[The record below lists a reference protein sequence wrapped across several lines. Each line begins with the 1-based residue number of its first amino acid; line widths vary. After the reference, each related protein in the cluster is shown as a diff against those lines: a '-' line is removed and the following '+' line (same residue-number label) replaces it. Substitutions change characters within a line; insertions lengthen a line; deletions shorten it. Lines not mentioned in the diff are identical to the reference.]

1 MRTLLDNDYLRSE
14 LKRPTIFPTCANVS
28 PGWKSSGARPPIVA
42 SQLLPEKI
50 LSSILL
56 DFCFELNPRPTS
68 MRSFISFAIVILMT
82 TVAVETLSAQTL
94 PAPEAI
100 TDPKQVASKP
110 NAEVEP
116 RSLTIEKL
124 YMTRQ
129 VGLPT
134 WSPDGKQI
142 AFISNMSGRNN
153 IWLVPAE
160 GGWPVQLT
168 VSDQRQTAPAWSPDG
183 KWIAY
188 QSDYDGDE
196 LWDIFLVSPKT
207 GRVVNLTSTREIAEL
222 NPTWSPDGRYL
233 AYEVKAKTSAAYEI
247 DIYDT
252 LMREVKHLTTS
263 TPQDKS
269 NYDPIWLKD
278 GKSIVYTQDQAK
290 GTDSNIFIAEMA
302 TGKSTLLTPH
312 EGEQRYSADD
322 VSPDGKRVLITSNA
336 ANGYQNI
343 GLLEIS
349 TKKISWLTKDKWAIR
364 GSEFSPDGK
373 RITFTANV
381 DGSQDIYLH
390 DLATGKSTALPV
402 PKGVNEPTGGHS
414 AFTKDGSRLLY
425 YHNGPTAPGDLWVY
439 TLATGKSHQVTHSLV
454 AGVRSE
460 DMVEPYLVHYP
471 SRDGKW
477 TISAFLYVPFNMARN
492 GQNAAIVYIH
502 GGPTSQTMNSFN
514 RFVQYA
520 ANQGY
525 MVLAP
530 NYRGSTGYGKEFQQA
545 NLFDMGGGDLQ
556 DVLAGVDWIKQT
568 GHLDPKKIAVMGA
581 SYGGYLSMMAVTK
594 APEVWAAG
602 VPIVPFVNWFTEIE
616 NEDPELRQS
625 DLATMGDVVK
635 NKSLY
640 EDRSPINFVD
650 QIKAPLL
657 LLAGGHDPR
666 CPKSETQQVV
676 DAIKKRGGT
685 VDYKIYENE
694 GHGFARVEN
703 QIDAYQRVAD
713 FLLAHVPPADC
724 SCSLTE

>member
-1 MRTLLDNDYLRSE
+1 MSLAIQPCPVRT
-14 LKRPTIFPTCANVS
+14 FP
-28 PGWKSSGARPPIVA
+28 
-42 SQLLPEKI
+42 L
-50 LSSILL
+50 
-56 DFCFELNPRPTS
+56 
-68 MRSFISFAIVILMT
+68 FAIVIIMS
-82 TVAVETLSAQTL
+82 TVVVETAAQTL
-94 PAPEAI
+94 PAPQAV
-100 TDPKQVASKP
+100 TDPKQISSKP
-110 NAEVEP
+110 NAQVEP
-116 RSLTIEKL
+116 RTLTIEKL

-129 VGLPT
+129 VGRAT
-134 WSPDGKQI
+134 WSPDDKSI
-142 AFISNMSGRNN
+142 AFVSNMSGRNN
-153 IWLVPAE
+153 LWLVPAE

-196 LWDIFLVSPKT
+196 QWDIFLVSPKT
-207 GRVVNLTSTREIAEL
+207 GKVVNLTQTREIAEL

-233 AYEVKAKTSAAYEI
+233 AYEVKPKTSAAYEI
-247 DIYDT
+247 DIYDMV
-252 LMREVKHLTTS
+252 MREVKHLTTN

-269 NYDPIWLKD
+269 NSGILWSRV
-278 GKSIVYTQDQAK
+278 GNQIVYTQEQAK
-290 GTDSNIFIAEMA
+290 GTDSNIFIADVA

-312 EGEQRYSADD
+312 DGEQRYYANDFALIPRWKD
-322 VSPDGKRVLITSNA
+322 VETVLFTSNA
-336 ANGYQNI
+336 GNGYENV
-343 GLLEIS
+343 GLLNVGMRGAPSGIF
-349 TKKISWLTKDKWAIR
+349 THDPIKWLTNDKWEIR
-364 GSEFSPDGK
+364 GGEFSPDGK
-373 RITFTANV
+373 HLTFSANV
-381 DGSQDIYLH
+381 DGNEDIYLH
-390 DLATGKSTALPV
+390 DLATGKSTALPI
-402 PKGVNEPTGGHS
+402 PKGVNGPVGGHS
-414 AFTKDGSRLLY
+414 AFSADGQRLLY
-425 YHNGPTAPGDLWVY
+425 NHNGPTAPGDLWVY

-502 GGPTSQTMNSFN
+502 GGPTAQTMNSFN

-568 GHLDPKKIAVMGA
+568 GHLDPKKIAVMGG

-594 APEVWAAG
+594 APDVWAAG

-616 NEDPELRQS
+616 NEDPVLQQS

-635 NKSLY
+635 NKALY
-640 EDRSPINFVD
+640 EDRSPINFID

-685 VDYKIYENE
+685 VDSKIYENE

-703 QIDAYQRVAD
+703 QIDAYKRVAD
-713 FLLAHVPPADC
+713 FLLAHVVPADC
-724 SCSLTE
+724 ACSVTE

>member
-1 MRTLLDNDYLRSE
+1 MVAEGIMRRFVL
-14 LKRPTIFPTCANVS
+14 
-28 PGWKSSGARPPIVA
+28 
-42 SQLLPEKI
+42 
-50 LSSILL
+50 
-56 DFCFELNPRPTS
+56 
-68 MRSFISFAIVILMT
+68 FAIVIFMS
-82 TVAVETLSAQTL
+82 TVLAETAAAQTL
-94 PAPEAI
+94 PAPQGI
-100 TDPKQVASKP
+100 TDPKQIASKP
-110 NAEVEP
+110 NAQVEP

-129 VGLPT
+129 VGRPT
-134 WSPDGKQI
+134 WSPDGKSI
-142 AFISNMSGRNN
+142 AFVSNMSGRNN
-153 IWLVPAE
+153 LWLVPAE
-160 GGWPVQLT
+160 GGWPMQLT
-168 VSDQRQTAPAWSPDG
+168 VSDQRQTTPAWSPDG

-207 GRVVNLTSTREIAEL
+207 GKVVNLTSTREIAETD
-222 NPTWSPDGRYL
+222 PTWSPDGRYL
-233 AYEVKAKTSAAYEI
+233 AYLVKPKTSAAHEI

-252 LMREVKHLTTS
+252 VMREVRHLTTN
-263 TPQDKS
+263 TPQDKGNS
-269 NYDPIWLKD
+269 NPIWSGD
-278 GKSIVYTQDQAK
+278 GQYIVYTQEQAK
-290 GTDSNIFIAEMA
+290 GTDSNIFIADVA
-302 TGKSTLLTPH
+302 TGKGTLLTPH
-312 EGEQRYSADD
+312 EGEQRYLANDVAWTGWKDADT
-322 VSPDGKRVLITSNA
+322 VLITSNA
-336 ANGYQNI
+336 GNGYENI
-343 GLLEIS
+343 GLLPVG
-349 TKKISWLTKDKWAIR
+349 TKGEGNGYFTADPIKWLTHDKWEIR
-364 GSEFSPDGK
+364 GHEFSPDGK
-373 RITFTANV
+373 HLTFSANV
-381 DGSQDIYLH
+381 DGNEDIYLY
-390 DLATGKSTALPV
+390 DLATGKSTALPI
-402 PKGVNEPTGGHS
+402 PKGVNEPAGGHY

-425 YHNGPTAPGDLWVY
+425 NHNGPTAPGDLWVY

-460 DMVEPYLVHYP
+460 DMIEPYLVHYP

-568 GHLDPKKIAVMGA
+568 GHLDPKKIAVMGG
-581 SYGGYLSMMAVTK
+581 SYGGYLSMMSVTK
-594 APEVWAAG
+594 APEIWAAG

-616 NEDPELRQS
+616 NEDPVLQQS

-635 NKSLY
+635 NKALY
-640 EDRSPINFVD
+640 EDRSPINFID

-703 QIDAYQRVAD
+703 QIDAYKRVAD
-713 FLLAHVPPADC
+713 FLLAHVVPADC
-724 SCSLTE
+724 SCSLNE

>member
-1 MRTLLDNDYLRSE
+1 MRTFVL
-14 LKRPTIFPTCANVS
+14 
-28 PGWKSSGARPPIVA
+28 
-42 SQLLPEKI
+42 
-50 LSSILL
+50 
-56 DFCFELNPRPTS
+56 
-68 MRSFISFAIVILMT
+68 FAIVILMS
-82 TVAVETLSAQTL
+82 TVVAETLAAQTL
-94 PAPEAI
+94 PAPQAI
-100 TDPKQVASKP
+100 TDPKQIASKP
-110 NAEVEP
+110 NAQVEP

-129 VGLPT
+129 IGRPT
-134 WSPDGKQI
+134 WSRDGQSV

-153 IWLVPAE
+153 LWLVPAE

-168 VSDQRQTAPAWSPDG
+168 VSDQRQASPAWSPDG

-196 LWDIFLVSPKT
+196 QWDIFLVSPKI
-207 GRVVNLTSTREIAEL
+207 GQVVNLTSTREIAETD
-222 NPTWSPDGRYL
+222 PTWSPDGRYL
-233 AYEVKAKTSAAYEI
+233 AYLVKPKTSASHEI
-247 DIYDT
+247 DVYD
-252 LMREVKHLTTS
+252 LVMREVKHLTTG
-263 TPQDKS
+263 TPQDKGNS
-269 NYDPIWLKD
+269 NPIWSRD
-278 GKSIVYTQDQAK
+278 GKYIVYTQEQAK
-290 GTDSNIFIAEMA
+290 GTDSNIFIAEVA

-312 EGEQRYSADD
+312 EGEQRFSGNDI
-322 VSPDGKRVLITSNA
+322 SPDGKRVLFTSNA
-336 ANGYQNI
+336 ANSCDNV
-343 GLLEIS
+343 GLVEIA
-349 TKKISWLTKDKWAIR
+349 TRKISWLTHDQWEIR
-364 GSEFSPDGK
+364 GGEFSPDGK
-373 RITFTANV
+373 HITFTANV
-381 DGSQDIYLH
+381 DGNEEIYLH
-390 DLATGKSTALPV
+390 DLAAGKSTALPIA
-402 PKGVNEPTGGHS
+402 KGVNEPAGGHS

-439 TLATGKSHQVTHSLV
+439 TLATGASHQLTHSMM
-454 AGVRSE
+454 AGMRPE

-502 GGPTSQTMNSFN
+502 GGPTAQTMNSFN
-514 RFVQYA
+514 RVVQFA

-568 GHLDPKKIAVMGA
+568 GYLDPKKIAVIGG

-594 APEVWAAG
+594 APDVWAAG

-616 NEDPELRQS
+616 NEDPELQQS
-625 DLATMGDVVK
+625 DLATMGDVIK
-635 NKSLY
+635 NKALY
-640 EDRSPINFVD
+640 EDRSPINFID

-666 CPKSETQQVV
+666 CPKTETQQVV
-676 DAIKKRGGT
+676 DAIKKRGGK
-685 VDYKIYENE
+685 VDYKIYEDE

-703 QIDAYQRVAD
+703 QIDAYRRVAD

-724 SCSLTE
+724 SCSLNE

>member
-1 MRTLLDNDYLRSE
+1 MHASTL
-14 LKRPTIFPTCANVS
+14 
-28 PGWKSSGARPPIVA
+28 
-42 SQLLPEKI
+42 
-50 LSSILL
+50 
-56 DFCFELNPRPTS
+56 
-68 MRSFISFAIVILMT
+68 FAIVILMS
-82 TVAVETLSAQTL
+82 TVVAETAAQTL
-94 PAPEAI
+94 PAPQAI
-100 TDPKQVASKP
+100 TDPTKISSKP
-110 NAEVEP
+110 NARVEP

-129 VGLPT
+129 VGRPT
-134 WSPDGKQI
+134 WSPDGKSI

-153 IWLVPAE
+153 LWLVPAE

-168 VSDQRQTAPAWSPDG
+168 VSDQRQTSPAWSPDG

-196 LWDIFLVSPKT
+196 QWDIFLVSPKT
-207 GRVVNLTSTREIAEL
+207 GKVVNLTQTRESAEL

-233 AYEVKAKTSAAYEI
+233 AYEVKPKTSAAYEI

-252 LMREVKHLTTS
+252 VMREVKHLTS
-263 TPQDKS
+263 GTPQDKRNFS
-269 NYDPIWLKD
+269 TIWSKD
-278 GKSIVYTQDQAK
+278 GKYIVYTQEQAK
-290 GTDSNIFIAEMA
+290 GTDSNIHIADIA
-302 TGKSTLLTPH
+302 TGTSTLLTPH
-312 EGEQRYSADD
+312 DGEQLYFANDFA
-322 VSPDGKRVLITSNA
+322 PDGKRVLLSSNA
-336 ANGYQNI
+336 ANGFENI
-343 GLLEIS
+343 GLLDTA
-349 TKKISWLTKDKWAIR
+349 TKKITWLTKDKWEIR
-364 GSEFSPDGK
+364 GGEFSPDGK
-373 RITFTANV
+373 HITFSANV
-381 DGSQDIYLH
+381 DGNEDVYLY
-390 DLATGKSTALPV
+390 DLATGKSAALPI
-402 PKGVNEPTGGHS
+402 PKGVNEPAGGHS
-414 AFTKDGSRLLY
+414 AFSGDGSRLLY
-425 YHNGPTAPGDLWVY
+425 NHNGPTAPGDLWVY
-439 TLATGKSHQVTHSLV
+439 TLATSKSHQVTHSLV
-454 AGVRSE
+454 AGVHSE

-502 GGPTSQTMNSFN
+502 GGPTAQSMNSFN
-514 RFVQYA
+514 RFVQFA
-520 ANQGY
+520 VNQGY

-530 NYRGSTGYGKEFQQA
+530 NYRGSTGFGKEFQQA

-568 GHLDPKKIAVMGA
+568 GHLDPKKIAVMGG

-616 NEDPELRQS
+616 NEDPVLKQS

-635 NKSLY
+635 NKALY
-640 EDRSPINFVD
+640 EDRSPINFID

-676 DAIKKRGGT
+676 DAIRKRGGT
-685 VDYKIYENE
+685 VDSKVYENE

-703 QIDAYQRVAD
+703 QIDAYKRVAD
-713 FLLAHVPPADC
+713 FLLAHVVPADC

>member
-1 MRTLLDNDYLRSE
+1 MR
-14 LKRPTIFPTCANVS
+14 I
-28 PGWKSSGARPPIVA
+28 
-42 SQLLPEKI
+42 LP
-50 LSSILL
+50 L
-56 DFCFELNPRPTS
+56 
-68 MRSFISFAIVILMT
+68 FAIVLLMS
-82 TVAVETLSAQTL
+82 TLVTEAAAQTL
-94 PAPEAI
+94 PAPQAV
-100 TDPKQVASKP
+100 TDPKKIASKP
-110 NAEVEP
+110 NAQIEP

-129 VGLPT
+129 VGRPT
-134 WSPDGKQI
+134 WSPDGKSI

-153 IWLVPAE
+153 LWLVPAE

-196 LWDIFLVSPKT
+196 QWDIFLVSPKT
-207 GRVVNLTSTREIAEL
+207 GKVVNLTQTREIAEL

-233 AYEVKAKTSAAYEI
+233 AYEVKPKTSAAYEI
-247 DIYDT
+247 DVYDMV
-252 LMREVKHLTTS
+252 MREVKHITS
-263 TPQDKS
+263 NTPQDQGNS
-269 NYDPIWLKD
+269 GPIWSKD
-278 GKSIVYTQDQAK
+278 GKYIVYTQEQAK
-290 GTDSNIFIAEMA
+290 GTDSNIFIAEIA
-302 TGKSTLLTPH
+302 TGRSTLLTPH
-312 EGEQRYSADD
+312 DGEQRYSANDISARS
-322 VSPDGKRVLITSNA
+322 VPDGQQILITSNA
-336 ANGYQNI
+336 ANGYENI
-343 GLLEIS
+343 GLLEVN
-349 TKKISWLTKDKWAIR
+349 TKAGGFKPGAIKWLTHDKWEIR
-364 GSEFSPDGK
+364 GHEFSPDGK
-373 RITFTANV
+373 HVTFSANV
-381 DGSQDIYLH
+381 DGNEDIFLQDV
-390 DLATGKSTALPV
+390 ATGKSTALAI
-402 PKGVNEPTGGHS
+402 PKGVNEPVGGHS
-414 AFTKDGSRLLY
+414 AFSSDGSRLLY
-425 YHNGPTAPGDLWVY
+425 MHNGPTAPADLWVY
-439 TLATGKSHQVTHSLV
+439 HLATGRSQQITHSLI

-568 GHLDPKKIAVMGA
+568 GHLDPKKIAVMGG

-594 APEVWAAG
+594 APDVWAAG

-616 NEDPELRQS
+616 NEDPVLQQS

-635 NKSLY
+635 NKALY
-640 EDRSPINFVD
+640 EDRSPINFID

-685 VDYKIYENE
+685 VDSKIYENE

-703 QIDAYQRVAD
+703 QIDAYKRVAD
-713 FLLAHVPPADC
+713 FLLAHVVPADC
-724 SCSLTE
+724 SCTVTE

>member
-1 MRTLLDNDYLRSE
+1 MRFSA
-14 LKRPTIFPTCANVS
+14 P
-28 PGWKSSGARPPIVA
+28 
-42 SQLLPEKI
+42 
-50 LSSILL
+50 
-56 DFCFELNPRPTS
+56 
-68 MRSFISFAIVILMT
+68 FAIVILMS
-82 TVAVETLSAQTL
+82 TVVPETLPAQTL
-94 PAPEAI
+94 PAPQAI
-100 TDPKQVASKP
+100 TDPKKISSKP
-110 NAEVEP
+110 NAQVEP
-116 RSLTIEKL
+116 KSLTIEKL

-129 VGLPT
+129 VDRPT
-134 WSPDGKQI
+134 WSPDGKSI

-153 IWLVPAE
+153 IWLVSAE
-160 GGWPVQLT
+160 GGWPQQLT
-168 VSDQRQTAPAWSPDG
+168 VNDQRQTAPAWSPDG

-188 QSDYDGDE
+188 QSDFDGDE
-196 LWDIFLVSPKT
+196 LWDIFIVSPKT
-207 GRVVNLTSTREIAEL
+207 GKVVNLTSTREIAEM

-233 AYEVKAKTSAAYEI
+233 AYEVKPKTSAAFEI
-247 DIYDT
+247 DVYDM
-252 LMREVKHLTTS
+252 LMREVKHITTD
-263 TPQDKS
+263 TPQDLS
-269 NYDPIWLKD
+269 NSDPIWSRD
-278 GKSIVYTQDQAK
+278 GKYIVYTQEQAK
-290 GTDSNIFIAEMA
+290 GTDSNIFITEVA
-302 TGKSTLLTPH
+302 TGKSTLLTKH
-312 EGEQRYSADD
+312 DGEQRFWANDI
-322 VSPDGKRVLITSNA
+322 SPDGKRILFTSNA
-336 ANGYQNI
+336 ANGYDNVGMLDVAAQKN
-343 GLLEIS
+343 
-349 TKKISWLTKDKWAIR
+349 SWLTKDKWKIH
-364 GSEFSPDGK
+364 GSEFSHDGK

-381 DGSQDIYLH
+381 DGNEDIYLH
-390 DLATGKSTALPV
+390 DLANGKSIALQI
-402 PKGVNEPTGGHS
+402 PKGVNEPAGGRS
-414 AFTKDGSRLLY
+414 AFSADGTRLLY
-425 YHNGPTAPGDLWVY
+425 DHNGPTAPGDLWVY

-514 RFVQYA
+514 RFIQYA

-556 DVLAGVDWIKQT
+556 DVLAGGDWIKQT
-568 GHLDPKKIAVMGA
+568 GHLDPKKIAVMGG

-594 APEVWAAG
+594 APDVWAAG

-616 NEDPELRQS
+616 NEDPVLQQS

-635 NKSLY
+635 NKALY
-640 EDRSPINFVD
+640 EDRSPINFID

>member
-1 MRTLLDNDYLRSE
+1 MR
-14 LKRPTIFPTCANVS
+14 
-28 PGWKSSGARPPIVA
+28 
-42 SQLLPEKI
+42 I
-50 LSSILL
+50 L
-56 DFCFELNPRPTS
+56 
-68 MRSFISFAIVILMT
+68 ISFAIVILMS
-82 TVAVETLSAQTL
+82 TVVPENLPAQTL
-94 PAPEAI
+94 PEPQAI
-100 TDPKQVASKP
+100 TDPKKISSKP
-110 NAEVEP
+110 NAQVEP
-116 RSLTIEKL
+116 KSLTIEKL

-129 VGLPT
+129 VGRPT
-134 WSPDGKQI
+134 WSPDGKNI

-153 IWLVPAE
+153 LWLVPAE
-160 GGWPVQLT
+160 GGWPQQLT

-188 QSDYDGDE
+188 QSDFDGDE

-207 GRVVNLTSTREIAEL
+207 GKVVNVTSTREIAEM

-233 AYEVKAKTSAAYEI
+233 AYEVKPKTSAAFEI
-247 DIYDT
+247 DVYDM
-252 LMREVKHLTTS
+252 LMREVKHITTG
-263 TPQDKS
+263 TPQDLS
-269 NYDPIWLKD
+269 NSDPIWSKD
-278 GKSIVYTQDQAK
+278 GKYIIYTQEQAK
-290 GTDSNIFIAEMA
+290 GTDSNIFIAEVA
-302 TGKSTLLTPH
+302 TGKSTLLTKH
-312 EGEQRYSADD
+312 DGEQRFWANDI
-322 VSPDGKRVLITSNA
+322 SPDGKSILFTSNA
-336 ANGYQNI
+336 VNGYDNI
-343 GLLEIS
+343 GRLDV
-349 TKKISWLTKDKWAIR
+349 TAKKISWLTKDKWKIH
-364 GSEFSPDGK
+364 GSEFSPDSK

-381 DGSQDIYLH
+381 DGNEDIYLH
-390 DLATGKSTALPV
+390 DVATGKSTALQI
-402 PKGVNEPTGGHS
+402 PKGVNEPTGGRS
-414 AFTKDGSRLLY
+414 AFSADGTRLLY
-425 YHNGPTAPGDLWVY
+425 DHNGPTAPGDLWVY

-502 GGPTSQTMNSFN
+502 GGPTSQTVNSFN
-514 RFVQYA
+514 RFIQYA

-568 GHLDPKKIAVMGA
+568 GHLDPKKIAVMGG

-594 APEVWAAG
+594 APDVWAAG

-616 NEDPELRQS
+616 NEDPVLQQS

-635 NKSLY
+635 NKALY
-640 EDRSPINFVD
+640 EDRSPINFID

-703 QIDAYQRVAD
+703 QIDAYQHVAD

>member
-1 MRTLLDNDYLRSE
+1 MSTVVTATL
-14 LKRPTIFPTCANVS
+14 V
-28 PGWKSSGARPPIVA
+28 
-42 SQLLPEKI
+42 
-50 LSSILL
+50 
-56 DFCFELNPRPTS
+56 
-68 MRSFISFAIVILMT
+68 
-82 TVAVETLSAQTL
+82 AQTL
-94 PAPEAI
+94 PAPQAV
-100 TDPKQVASKP
+100 TDPKQIASKP
-110 NAEVEP
+110 NAQVEP
-116 RSLTIEKL
+116 RGLTIEKL

-129 VGLPT
+129 VGRPT
-134 WSPDGKQI
+134 WSPDGKGI

-153 IWLVPAE
+153 LWLVPAE

-168 VSDQRQTAPAWSPDG
+168 VSDQRQTAPAWSSDG

-196 LWDIFLVSPKT
+196 QWDIFLVSPKT
-207 GRVVNLTSTREIAEL
+207 GKVVNLTSTREIAESD
-222 NPTWSPDGRYL
+222 PTWSPDGRYL
-233 AYEVKAKTSAAYEI
+233 AYLVKPKTSAAHEI
-247 DIYDT
+247 DVYDT
-252 LMREVKHLTTS
+252 LMREVKHITTG
-263 TPQDKS
+263 TPQDKG
-269 NYDPIWLKD
+269 NFNPIWSSE
-278 GKSIVYTQDQAK
+278 GKYIVYTQEQAK
-290 GTDSNIFIAEMA
+290 GTDSNIFVADVA

-312 EGEQRYSADD
+312 EGEQRFWAHDID
-322 VSPDGKRVLITSNA
+322 PATDKEARGKLPHPFIEFRQILFTSNA
-336 ANGYQNI
+336 ANGYDNI
-343 GLLEIS
+343 GILVFRDSGGPPSPQDPYPQE
-349 TKKISWLTKDKWAIR
+349 TKWLTNDKWEIR
-364 GSEFSPDGK
+364 GGEFSPDGK
-373 RITFTANV
+373 HITFTANV
-381 DGSQDIYLH
+381 DGNEDIYLH
-390 DLATGKSTALPV
+390 DLAAGKSTALTI
-402 PKGVNEPTGGHS
+402 PKGLNEPAGGHS

-454 AGVRSE
+454 AGVRSD

-556 DVLAGVDWIKQT
+556 DMLAGVDWIKQT
-568 GHLDPKKIAVMGA
+568 GHLDPKKIAVMGG
-581 SYGGYLSMMAVTK
+581 SYGGYLSMMSVTK
-594 APEVWAAG
+594 APEIWAAG

-616 NEDPELRQS
+616 NEDPVLQQS

-635 NKSLY
+635 NKALY
-640 EDRSPINFVD
+640 EDRSPINFID

-703 QIDAYQRVAD
+703 QIDAYKRVAD

>member
-1 MRTLLDNDYLRSE
+1 MRTYTL
-14 LKRPTIFPTCANVS
+14 
-28 PGWKSSGARPPIVA
+28 
-42 SQLLPEKI
+42 
-50 LSSILL
+50 
-56 DFCFELNPRPTS
+56 
-68 MRSFISFAIVILMT
+68 FAIVILMS
-82 TVAVETLSAQTL
+82 TVVVEAAAQALPEPQAV
-94 PAPEAI
+94 
-100 TDPKQVASKP
+100 TDPKKISSTP
-110 NAEVEP
+110 NAQIDP

-129 VGLPT
+129 VGRAT
-134 WSPDGKQI
+134 WSPDGKSI

-153 IWLVPAE
+153 LWLVPAE

-196 LWDIFLVSPKT
+196 QWDIFLVSPKT
-207 GRVVNLTSTREIAEL
+207 GKVVNLTQTREIAEL

-233 AYEVKAKTSAAYEI
+233 AYEVKPKTSAAYEI
-247 DIYDT
+247 DIYDMV
-252 LMREVKHLTTS
+252 LREVKHLTAN

-269 NYDPIWLKD
+269 NSGILWSND
-278 GKSIVYTQDQAK
+278 GTSIVYTQEQAK
-290 GTDSNIFIAEMA
+290 GTDSSIFIADVA

-312 EGEQRYSADD
+312 EGEQRYYANDID
-322 VSPDGKRVLITSNA
+322 PGLFPDGGQILITSNA
-336 ANGYQNI
+336 VNGFENI
-343 GLLEIS
+343 GLLNFSDKGASVTGVFHPGSI
-349 TKKISWLTKDKWAIR
+349 KWLTKDKWEIR
-364 GSEFSPDGK
+364 GGEFSPDGK
-373 RITFTANV
+373 HLTFSANV
-381 DGSQDIYLH
+381 DGNEDIYLH
-390 DLATGKSTALPV
+390 ELATGKSTPLPI
-402 PKGVNEPTGGHS
+402 PKGVNEPWGGHS
-414 AFTKDGSRLLY
+414 AFSKDGTRLLY
-425 YHNGPTAPGDLWVY
+425 NHNGPTAPGDLWVY

-477 TISAFLYVPFNMARN
+477 TISAFLYVPFNMVRN

-502 GGPTSQTMNSFN
+502 GGPTAQSMNSFN

-545 NLFDMGGGDLQ
+545 NLFDMGGGDLE
-556 DVLAGVDWIKQT
+556 DVLAGVDWIKLT
-568 GHLDPKKIAVMGA
+568 GHLDPKKIAVMGG

-594 APEVWAAG
+594 APDVWAAG

-616 NEDPELRQS
+616 NEDPVLQQS
-625 DLATMGDVVK
+625 DLATMGDVVR
-635 NKSLY
+635 NKALY
-640 EDRSPINFVD
+640 EDRSPINFID

-676 DAIKKRGGT
+676 EAIKKRGGT
-685 VDYKIYENE
+685 VDSKIYENE

-703 QIDAYQRVAD
+703 QIDAYKRVAD
-713 FLLAHVPPADC
+713 FLLAHVVPADC
-724 SCSLTE
+724 SCSVTE